1 MGGIVWFL
9 SFFGASSW
17 LTTTGFFPLQP
28 KRRGFR
34 NRSGGRSD
42 GEGGGRKRKQ
52 SQSGDE
58 PDSKQAKTDSEGDDT
73 ENGTSCLHPL
83 ISAISPS
90 F

>member
-1 MGGIVWFL
+1 MDPTDSFL
-9 SFFGASSW
+9 
-17 LTTTGFFPLQP
+17 LQP

-34 NRSGGRSD
+34 NRSGGRLD

-73 ENGTSCLHPL
+73 ENGTSHHPVTHPG
-83 ISAISPS
+83 SSGFS
-90 F
+90 SG